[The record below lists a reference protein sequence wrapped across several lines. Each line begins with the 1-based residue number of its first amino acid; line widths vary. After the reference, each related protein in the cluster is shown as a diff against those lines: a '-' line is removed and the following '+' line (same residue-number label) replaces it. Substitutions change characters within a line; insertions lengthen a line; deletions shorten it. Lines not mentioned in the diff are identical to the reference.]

1 MKKLDEID
9 DLDDAESVISVEN
22 DKVPDDYV
30 SMLKDALT
38 KISSGPYLDR
48 KEISQYSPKFK
59 HILDKIQKSK
69 GKCLVYSQFRTVEGL
84 GLLGLAMQTMGYA
97 EIRLKKV
104 HGEYDFDIQPEDMK
118 KPKYMTFTGSNDET
132 QVLLNIFNSNFENV
146 PELLRKKLKDI
157 DIKSEGDGNIYGE
170 MIKVIM
176 ITQSGA
182 EGISLKHVRQV
193 HVMEPYWNH
202 IRIDQ
207 VIGRAVRTGS
217 HIDLPQSERNVL
229 VYIYYCT
236 FTEKQLTN
244 SFTIK
249 TLDKGKT
256 SDEYI
261 YDIAK
266 RKKSIID
273 GILELIKR
281 ASVDCALN
289 GNTHPGLKC
298 YSFPVNI
305 DESQVTFSYDISHE
319 LDDHQYDN
327 IIEQKEFDGEVY
339 VTKKG
344 NFLINKIT
352 NDVYDYD
359 IYINSSKLVKIGIL
373 KIVGKTKQVMKA

>member
-1 MKKLDEID
+1 
-9 DLDDAESVISVEN
+9 
-22 DKVPDDYV
+22 
-30 SMLKDALT
+30 
-38 KISSGPYLDR
+38 
-48 KEISQYSPKFK
+48 
-59 HILDKIQKSK
+59 
-69 GKCLVYSQFRTVEGL
+69 
-84 GLLGLAMQTMGYA
+84 MGYA
-97 EIRLKKV
+97 EMKLKKV
-104 HGEYDFDIQPEDMK
+104 HGEYQFDLKEEDWK
-118 KPKYMTFTGSNDET
+118 KPKYMMFTGSNEET
-132 QVLLNIFNSNFENV
+132 QILLNIFNSNFDNV
-146 PELLRKKLKDI
+146 PESLRLKLKDV
-157 DIKSEGDGNIYGE
+157 DGSDDASGQSNVYGE

-207 VIGRAVRTGS
+207 VVGRAVRTGS
-217 HIDLPQSERNVL
+217 HIDLPQSERNVI

-236 FTEKQLTN
+236 FTEKQLAN

-256 SDEYI
+256 SDEHI

-273 GILELIKR
+273 GILDLLKR

-289 GNTHPGLKC
+289 GHTHPGLKC

-305 DESQVTFSYDISHE
+305 DEKQVTFTYDITHE
-319 LDDHQYDN
+319 LEDYQYAN
-327 IIEQKEFDGEVY
+327 IVEQKEFDAEVY

-344 NFLINKIT
+344 NFLVNKVT
-352 NDVYDYD
+352 NEVYDYD
-359 IYINSSKLVKIGIL
+359 IYVNSGKLLKVGIL
-373 KIVGKTKQVMKA
+373 KIVGNTKQIMKAD